1 MTDNHPSRRPRLLE
15 NHLHRHLQQ
24 QDIQEQMKL

>member
-1 MTDNHPSRRPRLLE
+1 MTDNHPHHRPRLLE
-15 NHLHRHLQQ
+15 NHRRRHLQQ